1 MMRKAL
7 SGIGSIFRS
16 PFGVVIIIAAVWHG
30 VVWAFGIP
38 FNYFVSAGIFVL
50 DTMVAITLL
59 DRLTYFFSQF
69 VLPIQNPK
77 YRQEIYSRVQIF
89 ESGERGPTLFVK
101 NGRVI
106 EHEGEAD
113 KRGPGVIVLDTASAI
128 VTRTDSEIKGAFGP
142 GIKFTEKNE
151 YIANKLGVDLRAQW
165 QFVGPLTTDQP
176 FLNPVPISNPKQF
189 NDLEKR
195 RLETAGQTRD
205 GFEVSPTISIKFSI
219 RRPGRNMPTESGVRS
234 EYGYD
239 ATAVR
244 NAVTREVIELGRV
257 DNKKDRMEWNK
268 LPGHLAVNIWREYI
282 RKFKLEDLFSSKG
295 ENGLQVIEEMMNK
308 RMKSQTISG
317 LDDTGKKTGE
327 ALDSL
332 EFLQLKLRGIEVME
346 VRIHN
351 VLFDP
356 TMEEQILKQWSG
368 EWMKIAKKEEGLLAE
383 EEKLVETMARKKAA
397 RLFANIAAKNF
408 TDPES
413 DPQDIYTTL
422 QNLIEPFN
430 ALLIENQISN
440 ETESEIRKVDEIWKW
455 LTVNKVDSA
464 KKSEQDR

>member
-1 MMRKAL
+1 MRKTFSAL
-7 SGIGSIFRS
+7 GSIFKS
-16 PFGVVIIIAAVWHG
+16 PFGMVLIIALVWHG
-30 VVWAFGIP
+30 VVWGLGIP
-38 FNYFVSAGIFVL
+38 FNYFVSAGILAL
-50 DTMVAITLL
+50 DMVVAFTLL

-77 YRQEIYSRVQIF
+77 YRQEIYARVQVF

-106 EHEGEAD
+106 EHEGEGD

-142 GIKFTEKNE
+142 GIKFTEKDE
-151 YIANKLGVDLRAQW
+151 FIANKLGVDLRAQW
-165 QFVGPLTTDQP
+165 QFIGPLATDQP
-176 FLNPVPISNPKQF
+176 FLNPLSTVNPKEA
-189 NDLEKR
+189 EKR

-205 GFEVSPTISIKFSI
+205 GFDVSPTISIRFSI
-219 RRPGRNMPTESGVRS
+219 RRPVKNLAAESGVKS

-268 LPGHLAVNIWREYI
+268 LPSHLAVNIWREYI
-282 RKFKLEDLFSSKG
+282 RKFKLEDLFSAKG
-295 ENGLQVIEEMMNK
+295 DNGLQVIAEMMNK
-308 RMKSQTISG
+308 RLKSQTISG

-351 VLFDP
+351 VLID
-356 TMEEQILKQWSG
+356 TGMEEQILKQWNS
-368 EWMKIAKKEEGLLAE
+368 EWMKIAKKDEGLLNE
-383 EEKLVETMARKKAA
+383 EEKLIEAIARKRAA
-397 RLFANIAAKNF
+397 RLFTKTALKNIH
-408 TDPES
+408 DPGWKS
-413 DPQDIYTTL
+413 QDIYTAL
-422 QNLIEPFN
+422 QNLIEPFT
-430 ALLIENQISN
+430 ALLIENQNSN
-440 ETESEIRKVDEIWKW
+440 ETEGETKKIEDIWKW
-455 LTVNKVDSA
+455 LTVHSVDTLNK
-464 KKSEQDR
+464 KQDRP